1 MKTQI
6 LKPLK
11 IRVNN
16 VKIEELKSKID
27 LFTSKLKVQTNED
40 LLLLLYFYILFC
52 TLHSILLCFYEPGTE
67 CFISLCI

>member
-40 LLLLLYFYILFC
+40 LLLLLYFYC
-52 TLHSILLCFYEPGTE
+52 A
-67 CFISLCI
+67 